1 MLKRIT
7 ITVELRV
14 KSSFPSQV
22 FANSNELHFRRNDAL
37 SRVVHLSHATTRL
50 CAQRGTAQSGK
61 VFEAAF
67 IFVPC
72 QIGGI
77 KSQITIINGFRFATL
92 ILLHV
97 VATHDPFT
105 SQRGQAIPHIALKQR
120 IAPWTT
126 RIVTTHGG
134 VLFEGAIEGPR
145 LCLRDLAEGNAH
157 AWLLSVNVDSF

>member
-37 SRVVHLSHATTRL
+37 SRVVHLSHTTTRL

-61 VFEAAF
+61 VFEATF

-77 KSQITIINGFRFATL
+77 KCQITVINRFRFSTL

-97 VATHDPFT
+97 VATYNPFT
-105 SQRGQAIPHIALKQR
+105 SQCGQTVPHIALKQR
-120 IAPWTT
+120 VAPWTT
-126 RIVTTHGG
+126 RVVNTHGRI
-134 VLFEGAIEGPR
+134 LFEGAIEGPR

-157 AWLLSVNVDSF
+157 ARLLSFNVDSF